1 MQKLD
6 VGVLKNLQIIKN
18 DRFDIVRLNK
28 YARYRNSE
36 LYGYIEDGVVKSF
49 AVIRMN
55 YLGLDECYIQL
66 IMSAEK
72 GYGALLL
79 KEIIKHFHKVVLLCD
94 PHCGESLRQY
104 YINQK
109 MKEMCVRLI
118 PNKRNLSY
126 FYTGRINKNEL
137 FNGIK
142 KCHGVPIERI

>member
-6 VGVLKNLQIIKN
+6 ITVLKNLQVIKN

-28 YARYRNSE
+28 YVRYHNNE
-36 LYGYIEDGVVKSF
+36 LYGYVENDIVKSF
-49 AVIRMN
+49 AVVRMN

-79 KEIIKHFHKVVLLCD
+79 REIVKHFHKVVLLCD

-109 MKEMCVRLI
+109 MKEMRVRLSTD
-118 PNKRNLSY
+118 KRNVSY

-142 KCHGVPIERI
+142 KCYGVPIERI

>member
-6 VGVLKNLQIIKN
+6 ISVLKNLQVIKN

-28 YARYRNSE
+28 YVRYHNNE
-36 LYGYIEDGVVKSF
+36 LYGYVENGIVKSF
-49 AVIRMN
+49 VVVRMN

-79 KEIIKHFHKVVLLCD
+79 REIVKHFHKVVLLCD

-109 MKEMCVRLI
+109 MKEMRVRLI

-142 KCHGVPIERI
+142 RCHGVPIERM

>member
-6 VGVLKNLQIIKN
+6 VSVLKNLQTIKN
-18 DRFDIVRLNK
+18 DRFDIGRLNK

-36 LYGYIEDGVVKSF
+36 LYGYIEDDIVKSF
-49 AVIRMN
+49 VVIRMN
-55 YLGLDECYIQL
+55 YLGLNECYIQL

-109 MKEMCVRLI
+109 MQEMRIQLSS
-118 PNKRNLSY
+118 KRILSY
-126 FYTGRINKNEL
+126 FYSGRIIKNEL
-137 FNGIK
+137 FSGIK
-142 KCHGVPIERI
+142 KCYGEPIERI